1 MKKFEFSLNKLQS
14 YKEQVLESEKNT
26 LGILR
31 KELND
36 LHFALEESIRVV
48 DIKSD
53 ELAYIMVRGVT
64 MNDLAARKRYIT
76 LKQQEGHELRRA
88 IAAKEHEVEVQL
100 EVVVEATKEVNTL
113 EKLEERQFE
122 EYRYEEMKQEE
133 QFIEEFVS
141 NQRVRKQLA
150 L

>member
-1 MKKFEFSLNKLQS
+1 MKKFEFSLAKLQN
-14 YKEQVLESEKNT
+14 YKEQILESEKNN

-36 LHFALEESIRVV
+36 LQFRLEELIRLV
-48 DIKSD
+48 DMKSD
-53 ELAYIMVRGVT
+53 ELAYIMLRGVT
-64 MNDLAARKRYIT
+64 MSDLAARKRYIT
-76 LKQQEGHELRRA
+76 VKQQEGHEVRRA
-88 IAAKEHEVEVQL
+88 IMFKEAEVESQL
-100 EVVVEATKEVNTL
+100 QVVVEATKEVNTL

-122 EYRYEEMKQEE
+122 EYRYEESKREE

-141 NQRVRKQLA
+141 NQRVREQFA